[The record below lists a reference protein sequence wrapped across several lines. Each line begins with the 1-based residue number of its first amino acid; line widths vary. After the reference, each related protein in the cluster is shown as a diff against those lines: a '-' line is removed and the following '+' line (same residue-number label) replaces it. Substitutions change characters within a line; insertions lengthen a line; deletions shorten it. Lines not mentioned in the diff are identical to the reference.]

1 MAKVI
6 TNRIKSLLSMA
17 GKKQIE
23 LAAYMGISPQSLQ
36 NKFSRSSF
44 SADDLIKISN
54 FTGAELA
61 FITGEN
67 GENKVTLDSSC
78 IRESESVEK

>member
-6 TNRIKSLLSMA
+6 ANRIKSLLSMA

-36 NKFSRSSF
+36 NKFSRGSF
-44 SADDLIKISN
+44 SADDLIKIAN

-67 GENKVTLDSSC
+67 KVTLDSSC
-78 IRESESVEK
+78 IRGSEPVEK

>member
-1 MAKVI
+1 
-6 TNRIKSLLSMA
+6 MA

-36 NKFSRSSF
+36 NKFSRGSF
-44 SADDLIKISN
+44 SADDLIKIAN
-54 FTGAELA
+54 FTGVELA
-61 FITGEN
+61 FIT

-78 IRESESVEK
+78 IRECEPVEK

>member
-23 LAAYMGISPQSLQ
+23 LAAYLGISPQSLQ
-36 NKFSRSSF
+36 NKFSRGSF

-67 GENKVTLDSSC
+67 KVTLDSSC
-78 IRESESVEK
+78 IRESEPVEK

>member
-36 NKFSRSSF
+36 NKFSRGSF
-44 SADDLIKISN
+44 SADDLIKIAN

-61 FITGEN
+61 FIT

>member
-36 NKFSRSSF
+36 NKFSRGSF
-44 SADDLIKISN
+44 SADDLIKIAN

-61 FITGEN
+61 FIT

-78 IRESESVEK
+78 IRESEPVEK

>member
-6 TNRIKSLLSMA
+6 TNRIKSLLSNA

-23 LAAYMGISPQSLQ
+23 LAAYMGVSPQSLQ
-36 NKFSRSSF
+36 NKFNRGSF
-44 SADDLIKISN
+44 SADDLIKIAT

-61 FITGEN
+61 FIT

-78 IRESESVEK
+78 IRESEPVEK